1 MQLKGRLA
9 RATGSSGPKTSCR
22 GVSCWVE
29 YQALVPHCAQS
40 SAEPPQRR
48 VASAQ
53 TLWPTETALQW
64 EALRDCSPER
74 QAPPFSCCMFF
85 LIHLINTALG
95 YVPGTHLH
103 TFTLVNPHI
112 RLLTRQYREPHFQG
126 RRLSPERLS
135 NLPKA
140 LQPVGGE
147 PWVQSRQP
155 HPITYIVLGK

>member
-1 MQLKGRLA
+1 MQLEGRLA

-85 LIHLINTALG
+85 LIHLQT
-95 YVPGTHLH
+95 VFGTDS
-103 TFTLVNPHI
+103 FIFMVNLIIFVIYSRGPI
-112 RLLTRQYREPHFQG
+112 CF
-126 RRLSPERLS
+126 S
-135 NLPKA
+135 NIIL
-140 LQPVGGE
+140 
-147 PWVQSRQP
+147 
-155 HPITYIVLGK
+155 